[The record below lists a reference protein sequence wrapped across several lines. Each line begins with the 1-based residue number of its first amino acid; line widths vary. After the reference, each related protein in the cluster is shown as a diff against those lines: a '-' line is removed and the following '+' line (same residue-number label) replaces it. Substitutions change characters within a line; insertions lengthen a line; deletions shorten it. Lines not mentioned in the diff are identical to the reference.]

1 MPSCTFLRRTC
12 ARDQIM
18 CDTDV
23 QLLWLTWQGE
33 CLLNFD
39 SDRSQVCLLSLKVL
53 ELCEGEKKCFFL
65 WLYHLPFKRINIAN
79 VRRFTLQRFETTPL
93 VSSQKIPNIRF
104 KIGISAYWR
113 LSNLTSHGIISCWGS
128 HHPVNPT
135 LSWPLTFYELCHGND
150 EFVAETAL
158 ISALAHDG
166 VPILYRRIMKLLIDS
181 PRQSPIA
188 NASDG
193 GTLKV

>member
-1 MPSCTFLRRTC
+1 MPSCTFLRDQDEHARVTRLCVTLMFNYCDQRDKVNVCLTLTRTGARFVYCLSMFWNC
-12 ARDQIM
+12 AKGKKMPFFFDYII
-18 CDTDV
+18 
-23 QLLWLTWQGE
+23 
-33 CLLNFD
+33 CLL
-39 SDRSQVCLLSLKVL
+39 K
-53 ELCEGEKKCFFL
+53 ELI
-65 WLYHLPFKRINIAN
+65 LPMFAGSPFN
-79 VRRFTLQRFETTPL
+79 VRNDTT
-93 VSSQKIPNIRF
+93 SIFSKISEHSFQNR
-104 KIGISAYWR
+104 Y
-113 LSNLTSHGIISCWGS
+113 LCNLTSHGIISCWGS